1 MNYDDTNNIDI
12 EMKHESKDIDNDNSN
27 EIQSIEVYFPE
38 IENPEKYIIQWK
50 YLHYFRKEIKKLIN
64 TEITFKDLSLA
75 KIKILELEH
84 IDTKEKIDVYF
95 NLIGNITEEND
106 CPSKQLWKNYK
117 LNYIC
122 SKKLTDYYSYDKEN
136 DIYNNDPVITIVKQ
150 KMYSDPHI
158 LVNNEIKNDV
168 GDNEQNVDQNLL
180 KIREQIQK
188 LNRPSSN
195 EMVVCRSLMLPP
207 SLILSKNMHT
217 INKDIEGE
225 NSASDSNDHIFQ
237 EIEEFSSE
245 VQFEEN
251 SILEKKCNSKY
262 NSFQNFNRNHYES
275 KVSLWKKFKK
285 NIMSYF
291 IYFFFFGWFYDLCTC
306 SRVQDLIMNSKSKK
320 SEKQERKHI
329 SILLIKND
337 FFKDPEELN
346 EYINVF
352 DQKKEEWISEIV
364 EFTKD
369 KLNLIHQ
376 IEGGKGDYDI
386 ISTSIELVN
395 NLIDFINDGIL
406 YKPRWFRQFVIS
418 DGIEKSW
425 LYQNAD
431 LNLIDHQFVYFHNYG
446 LKAVKQ
452 EINFFIDK
460 ILNEEQNELRLPDIY
475 ILTGFR
481 DYIYDYER
489 DFYNVTKIKTNKC
502 LLYAQNFL
510 SLNAWFP
517 FFSVICFSAQIIGP
531 LYYIVD
537 YFTQE
542 ENNFCPNRSNKITKL
557 FSFCYYLILYAQYSN
572 IWDELYFVCSQYEN
586 VHILKNK
593 YYTICSWVINNLCLL
608 IIPFFTYTL
617 FIENNTVTDLI
628 LNCLTGQ
635 FLIDIDNLVVS
646 FSSGSFFMKNFIK
659 DKMILYYML
668 EGVNKNN
675 VMQEEGIF
683 QSLFFVLG
691 TFQSYIMLALSILL
705 VYCL

>member
-1 MNYDDTNNIDI
+1 MNYNDINNIDI
-12 EMKHESKDIDNDNSN
+12 AVKYEPQDFDDDPY
-27 EIQSIEVYFPE
+27 EIQSIEIYFPE

-64 TEITFKDLSLA
+64 AEITFKDLSLA

-84 IDTKEKIDVYF
+84 IDTREKIDIYF

-136 DIYNNDPVITIVKQ
+136 DIYHNDPVITIEKQ
-150 KMYSDPHI
+150 KLFSDPPI
-158 LVNNEIKNDV
+158 LDSNEMKNDIE
-168 GDNEQNVDQNLL
+168 DNKQNVDQNLL

-188 LNRPSSN
+188 LNRPLSN
-195 EMVVCRSLMLPP
+195 EMTVCRSLILTP
-207 SLILSKNMHT
+207 SLTLSKNQH
-217 INKDIEGE
+217 IKNKDIEDE
-225 NSASDSNDHIFQ
+225 NSNSDLNDSIFQ
-237 EIEEFSSE
+237 KTEDFSS
-245 VQFEEN
+245 VFPSDEN
-251 SILEKKCNSKY
+251 YILERNSKNKY
-262 NSFQNFNRNHYES
+262 NSFQNYNRNYEKS
-275 KVSLWKKFKK
+275 KSLSLWKIFKK
-285 NIMSYF
+285 SIMACI
-291 IYFFFFGWFYDLCTC
+291 IYFFFFGWFYDLCAC
-306 SRVQDLIMNSKSKK
+306 SRVQDLIMGNVFQDNEKK
-320 SEKQERKHI
+320 KRKHI
-329 SILLIKND
+329 SILLVKND
-337 FFKDPEELN
+337 FFKDREELN
-346 EYINVF
+346 ENIDLF
-352 DQKKEEWISEIV
+352 DQKKEEWINEVV

-376 IEGGKGDYDI
+376 IEGGKGEHDI
-386 ISTSIELVN
+386 ITASIELVN

-418 DGIEKSW
+418 GGIEKSW
-425 LYQNAD
+425 LYQSD
-431 LNLIDHQFVYFHNYG
+431 ELNLIDYQFVYFHNYG

-481 DYIYDYER
+481 DYIYDYEK
-489 DFYNVTKIKTNKC
+489 DFYNITKIKTNRC
-502 LLYAQNFL
+502 LLYAQDLL
-510 SLNAWFP
+510 SLNIWFP
-517 FFSVICFSAQIIGP
+517 FFSVICFSTQIIGP
-531 LYYIVD
+531 LYYIAD
-537 YFTQE
+537 YFAQE
-542 ENNFCPNRSNKITKL
+542 ENDFCPNRSNKITKL

-572 IWDELYFVCSQYEN
+572 IWDEMYFVCSQYEN

-593 YYTICSWVINNLCLL
+593 YYTISSWVINNLCLL

-675 VMQEEGIF
+675 VMQEESIF
-683 QSLFFVLG
+683 QSLFIIMG
-691 TFQSYIMLALSILL
+691 TCQSYIMLVLSILL

>member
-1 MNYDDTNNIDI
+1 MRNDDINNIDL
-12 EMKHESKDIDNDNSN
+12 SVKDEPQDFDDDHN

-38 IENPEKYIIQWK
+38 IENPENYIIQWK

-84 IDTKEKIDVYF
+84 IDTKEKIDIYF

-150 KMYSDPHI
+150 KMFSDPPI
-158 LVNNEIKNDV
+158 LESNDMKNDLE
-168 GDNEQNVDQNLL
+168 DNEQNIDQNLL

-188 LNRPSSN
+188 LNRPSSSN
-195 EMVVCRSLMLPP
+195 KMAVCRSLILPP
-207 SLILSKNMHT
+207 SLTLSKNYN
-217 INKDIEGE
+217 IKNKGMKEE
-225 NSASDSNDHIFQ
+225 SSDSNSSDTIFQ
-237 EIEEFSSE
+237 ETEELPSE
-245 VQFEEN
+245 VQFKEN

-291 IYFFFFGWFYDLCTC
+291 IYFFFFGWFYDLCAC
-306 SRVQDLIMNSKSKK
+306 SRIQDLIMNSKSKK
-320 SEKQERKHI
+320 PEKKERKHI
-329 SILLIKND
+329 SILLLKND
-337 FFKDPEELN
+337 FFKDQDGLN
-346 EYINVF
+346 ENIDLFN
-352 DQKKEEWISEIV
+352 QKKEEWISEIV
-364 EFTKD
+364 EFIKD

-376 IEGGKGDYDI
+376 VEGGKGEHDI

-395 NLIDFINDGIL
+395 NLIDFINEGIL

-418 DGIEKSW
+418 GGMEKSW
-425 LYQNAD
+425 LYQNAE
-431 LNLIDHQFVYFHNYG
+431 LNLIDYQFVYFHNYG

-475 ILTGFR
+475 ILTGFK
-481 DYIYDYER
+481 DFIHDYEK
-489 DFYNVTKIKTNKC
+489 DFYNVTKIKTNRC
-502 LLYAQNFL
+502 LLYAQDFL
-510 SLNAWFP
+510 SFNAWFP
-517 FFSVICFSAQIIGP
+517 FFSIICFASQIIGP

-537 YFTQE
+537 YFIQE
-542 ENNFCPNRSNKITKL
+542 ENDFCPNRSNKITKL

-608 IIPFFTYTL
+608 IIPLFTYTL
-617 FIENNTVTDLI
+617 FIENNAISDLI
-628 LNCLTGQ
+628 LNCLSGQ
-635 FLIDIDNLVVS
+635 FLIEIDNLVVS
-646 FSSGSFFMKNFIK
+646 FSSGSFFMKSFIK

-675 VMQEEGIF
+675 VMHEESIF
-683 QSLFFVLG
+683 QSLFLVLG

>member
-1 MNYDDTNNIDI
+1 MNYNDINNIDVT
-12 EMKHESKDIDNDNSN
+12 MKDKPQYFDDDPN

-64 TEITFKDLSLA
+64 TEITFKELSLA

-84 IDTKEKIDVYF
+84 IDTREKIDIYF

-136 DIYNNDPVITIVKQ
+136 DIYHNDPVITIEKQ
-150 KMYSDPHI
+150 KLFSDPPI
-158 LVNNEIKNDV
+158 LDSNEMKNDIE
-168 GDNEQNVDQNLL
+168 DNKQNVDQNLL

-188 LNRPSSN
+188 LNRPLSN
-195 EMVVCRSLMLPP
+195 EMTVCRSLILPP
-207 SLILSKNMHT
+207 SLTLSKNQH
-217 INKDIEGE
+217 IKNKDIEDE
-225 NSASDSNDHIFQ
+225 NSDSDLNDSIFQ
-237 EIEEFSSE
+237 KTEDFSS
-245 VQFEEN
+245 VFPSDEN
-251 SILEKKCNSKY
+251 YILERNSKNKY
-262 NSFQNFNRNHYES
+262 NSFQNYNRNYEKS
-275 KVSLWKKFKK
+275 KSLSLWKNFKK
-285 NIMSYF
+285 SIMACI
-291 IYFFFFGWFYDLCTC
+291 IYFFFFGWFYDLCAC
-306 SRVQDLIMNSKSKK
+306 SRVQDLIMGNVFQDNEKK
-320 SEKQERKHI
+320 KRKHI
-329 SILLIKND
+329 SILLVKND
-337 FFKDPEELN
+337 FFKDREEFN
-346 EYINVF
+346 ENIDLF
-352 DQKKEEWISEIV
+352 DQKKEEWINEVV

-376 IEGGKGDYDI
+376 IEGGKGEHDI
-386 ISTSIELVN
+386 ITASIELVN
-395 NLIDFINDGIL
+395 NVIEFINDGIL
-406 YKPRWFRQFVIS
+406 YNPRWFRQFIIS
-418 DGIEKSW
+418 EGFEKSW
-425 LYQNAD
+425 FYQSD
-431 LNLIDHQFVYFHNYG
+431 ELNLIDYQFVYFHNYG
-446 LKAVKQ
+446 LKAVKH

-481 DYIYDYER
+481 DYIHDYEK
-489 DFYNVTKIKTNKC
+489 DFYNITKIKTNRC
-502 LLYAQNFL
+502 LLYAQEFL

-517 FFSVICFSAQIIGP
+517 FFSIICFSAQIIGP
-531 LYYIVD
+531 LYYISD
-537 YFTQE
+537 YFAQE
-542 ENNFCPNRSNKITKL
+542 ENDFCPNRSNKITKL

-572 IWDELYFVCSQYEN
+572 IWDEMYFVCSQYEN

-593 YYTICSWVINNLCLL
+593 YYTISSWVINNLCLL

-675 VMQEEGIF
+675 VMQEESIF
-683 QSLFFVLG
+683 QSLFIIMG
-691 TFQSYIMLALSILL
+691 TCQSYIMLVLSILL

>member
-1 MNYDDTNNIDI
+1 MRQNDINNIDATI
-12 EMKHESKDIDNDNSN
+12 KDDPKELEDDPN

-64 TEITFKDLSLA
+64 KDITFKDLSLA

-84 IDTKEKIDVYF
+84 IDTKEKIDIYF

-136 DIYNNDPVITIVKQ
+136 DIYHNDPVITIEKQ
-150 KMYSDPHI
+150 KLFSDPPI
-158 LVNNEIKNDV
+158 LGSDEMKNDLE
-168 GDNEQNVDQNLL
+168 DNEQNVDQNLL

-195 EMVVCRSLMLPP
+195 EMIVCRSLILPP
-207 SLILSKNMHT
+207 SLTLSKNQH
-217 INKDIEGE
+217 IQNKDIEE
-225 NSASDSNDHIFQ
+225 DESSDSDPIFQ
-237 EIEEFSSE
+237 ETEDFSS
-245 VQFEEN
+245 VFRSEEN
-251 SILEKKCNSKY
+251 PIVEKKYNHKY
-262 NSFQNFNRNHYES
+262 NSYQNFNRDHQDS
-275 KVSLWKKFKK
+275 KSLSLWKNFKK

-291 IYFFFFGWFYDLCTC
+291 IYFFFFGWFYDLCAC
-306 SRVQDLIMNSKSKK
+306 SRIQDLIMNSKSKK
-320 SEKQERKHI
+320 PEKKERKHI
-329 SILLIKND
+329 SILLLKND
-337 FFKDPEELN
+337 FFKDQDELN
-346 EYINVF
+346 ENINLF
-352 DQKKEEWISEIV
+352 DQKKEEWISEVV

-369 KLNLIHQ
+369 KLILIHQ
-376 IEGGKGDYDI
+376 VEGGKGEHDI
-386 ISTSIELVN
+386 ITTSIELVN
-395 NLIDFINDGIL
+395 NLIDFINEGIL
-406 YKPRWFRQFVIS
+406 YKPRWFRQFIIS
-418 DGIEKSW
+418 GGIEKSW
-425 LYQNAD
+425 FYQNAE
-431 LNLIDHQFVYFHNYG
+431 LNLIDYQFVYFHNYG
-446 LKAVKQ
+446 LKAVKN

-475 ILTGFR
+475 ILTGFK
-481 DYIYDYER
+481 DYIYEYEK
-489 DFYNVTKIKTNKC
+489 DFYNITKVKTNKC
-502 LLYAQNFL
+502 LLYAQDFL

-517 FFSVICFSAQIIGP
+517 FFSIICFASQIIGP
-531 LYYIVD
+531 LYYIGD
-537 YFTQE
+537 YFIQE
-542 ENNFCPNRSNKITKL
+542 ENDFCPNRSNKITKL

-572 IWDELYFVCSQYEN
+572 IWDELYFVCTQYEN

-608 IIPFFTYTL
+608 IIPLFTYTL
-617 FIENNTVTDLI
+617 FIENNAISDLI
-628 LNCLTGQ
+628 LNCLSGQ
-635 FLIDIDNLVVS
+635 FLIEIDNLVVS

-683 QSLFFVLG
+683 QSLFLVLG